1 MSIVMQLQDVA
12 ESTRLGPLSGEVRA
26 GEILHLVGPNGAGK
40 STLLARMAG
49 MTSGK
54 GSIQF
59 AGQPLEAWSAT
70 KLALHRAYLSQQQT
84 PPFAMPVWHYL
95 TLHQHDKTRTE
106 LLNDVAGALALDDKL
121 GRSTNQLSGGEW
133 QRVRLAAVV
142 LQITPQANPAGQLLL
157 LDEPMNSLDV
167 AQQSALDKILSAL
180 CQQGLAIVMSSHDLN
195 HIASCAS
202 GMVAKRWKNAGQ
214 WTQGRGAHA
223 AKSGAGL
230 WDEFSPS
237 GYRRS
242 PNADFD
248 HLISLVS

>member
-142 LQITPQANPAGQLLL
+142 LQITPQANPAGQFVRQNSERSVSARTGDC
-157 LDEPMNSLDV
+157 DE
-167 AQQSALDKILSAL
+167 QSRS
-180 CQQGLAIVMSSHDLN
+180 QP

-202 GMVAKRWKNAGQ
+202 GVVAKRWKNAGQ

-242 PNADFD
+242 QNADFD